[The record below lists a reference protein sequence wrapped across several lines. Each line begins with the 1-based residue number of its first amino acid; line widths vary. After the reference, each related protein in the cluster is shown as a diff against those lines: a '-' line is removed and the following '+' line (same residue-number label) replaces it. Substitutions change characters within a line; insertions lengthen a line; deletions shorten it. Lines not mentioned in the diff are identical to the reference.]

1 MCNARSTTTPFIKK
15 NEPSAS
21 SFSIS
26 EPVQITAATAVG
38 APEAIEFDIS
48 NLSAEDLQSLK
59 QEDPFLYYS
68 IPAVRRTTFNFEEP
82 DLSGSSLEES
92 TTTTIKR
99 CTRVSFERPAD
110 LQMEDLLGDLEEDHD
125 QFDME
130 HIQHQFSRLFGMDS
144 QQ

>member
-1 MCNARSTTTPFIKK
+1 MCNARSTTPFIKK
-15 NEPSAS
+15 NEASVS
-21 SFSIS
+21 SFSNS
-26 EPVQITAATAVG
+26 NPRSCTPEP
-38 APEAIEFDIS
+38 IEVDVS

-99 CTRVSFERPAD
+99 CTRVSFECPAD

-125 QFDME
+125 QLDME
-130 HIQHQFSRLFGMDS
+130 HIQQQFSRLFGMDS